1 MIKPKCTVAAVDF
14 LKWMTKHRRFELPRT
29 EYLIHHISEYGNGK
43 PAATA
48 IDGKV
53 AEMTKEKAKE
63 ENASQRQEL

>member
-1 MIKPKCTVAAVDF
+1 
-14 LKWMTKHRRFELPRT
+14 MTKHRRFELPRT
-29 EYLIHHISEYGNGK
+29 EYPIHHISEYGNGK